1 MGGLKKRTVLL
12 IQVAEDGKVR
22 QLKRKRGKSST
33 RTMMTMKTTA
43 PPRKVAK
50 QLLLRKGRPPKR
62 PKRRPLRRP
71 KLNRTPPL
79 NTKDIIIRPKK
90 SRAVTAA
97 AAAAKKA
104 TTSIITTTTPPQ
116 PPPPPPPLS
125 AALTKW
131 RRLRPL

>member
-12 IQVAEDGKVR
+12 IQVAEVGKVR
-22 QLKRKRGKSST
+22 QVKRKRGKSST

-62 PKRRPLRRP
+62 PKRRPRRRRRRP

-79 NTKDIIIRPKK
+79 NTKNIIIRPKK
-90 SRAVTAA
+90 SPV
-97 AAAAKKA
+97 AKKA
-104 TTSIITTTTPPQ
+104 T
-116 PPPPPPPLS
+116 
-125 AALTKW
+125 
-131 RRLRPL
+131 